1 MHKVSM
7 QDIADKVGVSRCT
20 VSLALSGK
28 GRAKRVSEALCDKII
43 QTAKEMHYEPNELAR
58 GLRTGLT
65 KTIGVVVADIS
76 NEFFGEL
83 SYHIQKRANSLGYNI
98 IIMNSDEAPDKML
111 DSIRLLINRQ
121 VDGIIMVPTNSSIGI
136 ANRIV
141 SLGIPFVQV
150 DRFIPG
156 LNSSYVILDNYKA
169 SEAVTKKFY
178 SEGCRRIA
186 MVKHATSA
194 LNGRLE
200 GYQDFMKAHKI
211 YDKNLVLN
219 IRYSEEEHDLEV
231 ALGHLLSLNKKVDAV
246 IFQSHELFLN
256 GIKHIKDRE
265 GIRIATF
272 DKSEAYAIVDFPL
285 VYVEQPISKMAF
297 AAVDI
302 LVGHING
309 QNSIEKKVLNGII
322 RQI

>member
-1 MHKVSM
+1 M

-28 GRAKRVSEALCDKII
+28 GRAKRVSEALCNRII

-65 KTIGVVVADIS
+65 KTLGVVVADIS

-98 IIMNSDEAPDKML
+98 IITNSDEVPDKML

-121 VDGIIMVPTNSSIGI
+121 VDGIIMVPTNSSIDI
-136 ANRIV
+136 ASRII

-156 LNSSYVILDNYKA
+156 LNASYVILDNYKA
-169 SEAVTKKFY
+169 SEALTEKFY
-178 SEGCRRIA
+178 AEGCRRIA
-186 MVKHATSA
+186 MVKHKTSA
-194 LNGRLE
+194 LNGRSE
-200 GYQDFMKAHKI
+200 GYEKFMRDHEI
-211 YDKNLVLN
+211 YDDDLVLN
-219 IRYSEEEHDLEV
+219 IRYSDEADDLKI
-231 ALGHLLSLNKKVDAV
+231 ALDRLLSLTNKVEAV

-256 GIKHIKDRE
+256 GIKYIHDRKGIK
-265 GIRIATF
+265 IATF
-272 DKSEAYAIVDFPL
+272 DKSAAYSIVDFPL
-285 VYVEQPISKMAF
+285 VFVEQPIKEMAYS
-297 AAVDI
+297 AVDL

-309 QNSIEKKVLNGII
+309 HKDVENMVFEAII
-322 RQI
+322 RES

>member
-1 MHKVSM
+1 M

-28 GRAKRVSEALCDKII
+28 GRAKRVSEALCNRII

-65 KTIGVVVADIS
+65 KTLGVVVADIS

-98 IIMNSDEAPDKML
+98 IITNSDEVPDKML

-121 VDGIIMVPTNSSIGI
+121 VDGIIMVPTNSSIDI
-136 ANRIV
+136 ASRII

-156 LNSSYVILDNYKA
+156 LNASYVILDNYKA
-169 SEAVTKKFY
+169 SEALTEKFY
-178 SEGCRRIA
+178 AEGCRRIA
-186 MVKHATSA
+186 MVKHKTSA
-194 LNGRLE
+194 LNGRSE
-200 GYQDFMKAHKI
+200 GYEKFMKDHEI
-211 YDKNLVLN
+211 YDDDLVLN
-219 IRYSEEEHDLEV
+219 IRYSDEADDLKI
-231 ALGHLLSLNKKVDAV
+231 ALDRLLSLTNKVEAV

-256 GIKHIKDRE
+256 GIKYIHDRKGIK
-265 GIRIATF
+265 IATF
-272 DKSEAYAIVDFPL
+272 DKSAAYSIVDFPL
-285 VYVEQPISKMAF
+285 VFVEQPIKEMGY
-297 AAVDI
+297 AAVDL

-309 QNSIEKKVLNGII
+309 QKDVESKVFEANVREI
-322 RQI
+322 

>member
-1 MHKVSM
+1 M

-28 GRAKRVSEALCDKII
+28 GRAKRVSEALCNRII

-65 KTIGVVVADIS
+65 KTLGVVVADIS

-98 IIMNSDEAPDKML
+98 IITNSDEVPDKML

-121 VDGIIMVPTNSSIGI
+121 VDGIIMVPTNSSIVI
-136 ANRIV
+136 ASRII

-156 LNSSYVILDNYKA
+156 LNASYVILDNYKA
-169 SEAVTKKFY
+169 SEALTEKFY
-178 SEGCRRIA
+178 AEGCRRIA
-186 MVKHATSA
+186 MVKHKTSA
-194 LNGRLE
+194 LNGRSE
-200 GYQDFMKAHKI
+200 GYEKFMKDHEI
-211 YDKNLVLN
+211 YDDDLVLN
-219 IRYSEEEHDLEV
+219 IRYSDEAGDLKIAIER
-231 ALGHLLSLNKKVDAV
+231 LLSLPKKVEAV

-256 GIKHIKDRE
+256 GIKYIHDRE
-265 GIRIATF
+265 GIKIATF
-272 DKSEAYAIVDFPL
+272 DKSAAYSIVDFPL
-285 VYVEQPISKMAF
+285 VFVEQPIKEMGY
-297 AAVDI
+297 AAVDL

-309 QNSIEKKVLNGII
+309 QKDVESKVFEANVREI
-322 RQI
+322 

>member
-1 MHKVSM
+1 MKKVSM

-28 GRAKRVSEALCDKII
+28 GRAKRVSEALCDRII

-58 GLRTGLT
+58 SLRTGLT
-65 KTIGVVVADIS
+65 KTLGVVIADIS

-98 IIMNSDEAPDKML
+98 IITNSDEVPDKML

-121 VDGIIMVPTNSSIGI
+121 VDGIIMVPTNSSIDI
-136 ANRIV
+136 ASRII

-156 LNSSYVILDNYKA
+156 LNASYVILDNYKA
-169 SEAVTKKFY
+169 SEALTEKFY
-178 SEGCRRIA
+178 AEGCRRIA
-186 MVKHATSA
+186 MVKHKTSA
-194 LNGRLE
+194 LNGRSE
-200 GYQDFMKAHKI
+200 GYEKFMKDHKI
-211 YDKNLVLN
+211 YDGDLVLN
-219 IRYSEEEHDLEV
+219 IRYSDEAGDLKI
-231 ALGHLLSLNKKVDAV
+231 ALDRLLSLSKKVEAV

-256 GIKHIKDRE
+256 GIKYIHDRKGIK
-265 GIRIATF
+265 IATF
-272 DKSEAYAIVDFPL
+272 DKSAAYSIVDFPL
-285 VYVEQPISKMAF
+285 VFVEQPIKEMAY
-297 AAVDI
+297 AAVDL

-309 QNSIEKKVLNGII
+309 QKDVVSKVFEAII
-322 RQI
+322 RES

>member
-1 MHKVSM
+1 M

-28 GRAKRVSEALCDKII
+28 GRAKRVSEALCNRII

-65 KTIGVVVADIS
+65 KTLGVVVADIS

-98 IIMNSDEAPDKML
+98 IITNSDEVPDKML

-121 VDGIIMVPTNSSIGI
+121 VDGIIMVPTNSSIDI
-136 ANRIV
+136 ASRII

-156 LNSSYVILDNYKA
+156 LNASYVILDNYKA
-169 SEAVTKKFY
+169 SEALTEKFY
-178 SEGCRRIA
+178 AEGCRRIA
-186 MVKHATSA
+186 MVKHKTSA
-194 LNGRLE
+194 LNGRSE
-200 GYQDFMKAHKI
+200 GYEKFMKDHEI
-211 YDKNLVLN
+211 YDDDLVLN
-219 IRYSEEEHDLEV
+219 IRYSDEAGDLKIAIER
-231 ALGHLLSLNKKVDAV
+231 LLSLPKKVEAV

-256 GIKHIKDRE
+256 K
-265 GIRIATF
+265 
-272 DKSEAYAIVDFPL
+272 
-285 VYVEQPISKMAF
+285 VYS
-297 AAVDI
+297 
-302 LVGHING
+302 
-309 QNSIEKKVLNGII
+309 
-322 RQI
+322 

>member
-1 MHKVSM
+1 M

-28 GRAKRVSEALCDKII
+28 GRAKRVSEALCNRII

-65 KTIGVVVADIS
+65 KTLGVVVADIS

-98 IIMNSDEAPDKML
+98 IITNSDEVPDKML

-121 VDGIIMVPTNSSIGI
+121 VDGIIMVPTNSSIDI
-136 ANRIV
+136 ASRII

-156 LNSSYVILDNYKA
+156 LNASYVILDNYKA
-169 SEAVTKKFY
+169 SEALTEKFY
-178 SEGCRRIA
+178 AEGCRRIA
-186 MVKHATSA
+186 MVKHKTSA
-194 LNGRLE
+194 LNGRSE
-200 GYQDFMKAHKI
+200 GYEKFMKDHEI
-211 YDKNLVLN
+211 YDDDLVLN
-219 IRYSEEEHDLEV
+219 IRYSDEADDLKI
-231 ALGHLLSLNKKVDAV
+231 ALDRLLSLTNKVEAV

-256 GIKHIKDRE
+256 GIKYVHDRKGIK
-265 GIRIATF
+265 IATF
-272 DKSEAYAIVDFPL
+272 DKSAAYSIVDFPL
-285 VYVEQPISKMAF
+285 VFVEQPIKEMAY
-297 AAVDI
+297 AAVDL

-309 QNSIEKKVLNGII
+309 RKDVVNKVFEAII
-322 RQI
+322 RES